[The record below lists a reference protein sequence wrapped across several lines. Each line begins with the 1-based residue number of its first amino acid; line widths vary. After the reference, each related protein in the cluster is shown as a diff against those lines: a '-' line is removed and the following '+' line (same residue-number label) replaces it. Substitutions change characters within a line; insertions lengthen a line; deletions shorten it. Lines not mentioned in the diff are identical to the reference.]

1 MNPFAMEKAREKTFW
16 ERTEFQFTESFGKQY
31 PDNYATRVSFP
42 VITNSSVSAFHKPFH
57 STNLWVGLGFGTGNL
72 SKKSL
77 QQYKPYDPNITEIKG
92 DVSHIQASWAGGFVQ
107 YRFPIVGSFDI
118 TTTLGLSG
126 STAGMLT
133 SAELGSHFLVTQQV
147 GLALGLR
154 FTDLSYNLSQEM
166 AAMRPNIPGGIGFSN
181 DVQGTQ
187 NSQNYDITAGIF
199 FHF

>member
-1 MNPFAMEKAREKTFW
+1 
-16 ERTEFQFTESFGKQY
+16 
-31 PDNYATRVSFP
+31 
-42 VITNSSVSAFHKPFH
+42 
-57 STNLWVGLGFGTGNL
+57 
-72 SKKSL
+72 
-77 QQYKPYDPNITEIKG
+77 
-92 DVSHIQASWAGGFVQ
+92 
-107 YRFPIVGSFDI
+107 
-118 TTTLGLSG
+118 
-126 STAGMLT
+126 MLT

-147 GLALGLR
+147 GLALGIR